1 MISGT
6 RVCRKLSTGNLGT
19 GYICLFVDCIFLGGI
34 TSGLSKEY
42 TFFFF
47 NISLLFQS
55 EKLTKREVEAKF
67 CNFSLS
73 TNSVSV
79 PAAAPSYKKI
89 KQTNK
94 DPTCSSLARSRRSP
108 FLSRPVA
115 DVVQVHRTE
124 GGPAG
129 AGPTAAVTHQ
139 TQDCCQSTRQAGA
152 QGPGGGHGVAAETG
166 GEAAGGLNTGLKE
179 AAMCVCFLH
188 LFFFLN
194 SDPSHQ
200 QVVINL
206 GLVYKVQHHSGVIF
220 QFVAFIRKRKRT
232 VPDIIAAG
240 GRYDHLVGLIAT
252 RLCVANT
259 CLLFPRSVHTGF
271 NSVLLDCGVSG
282 SSTYRTGPL
291 CCRSQFSPRKG
302 LLCPG
307 YHGGAGKKHTL
318 SHT

>member
-1 MISGT
+1 M
-6 RVCRKLSTGNLGT
+6 
-19 GYICLFVDCIFLGGI
+19 LFPKI
-34 TSGLSKEY
+34 TP
-42 TFFFF
+42 FFP

-79 PAAAPSYKKI
+79 PAAAPFYKKTN
-89 KQTNK
+89 KQTKK

-108 FLSRPVA
+108 FLSCPVA
-115 DVVQVHRTE
+115 DVVQVHRAE
-124 GGPAG
+124 GGPAR
-129 AGPTAAVTHQ
+129 AGPAAAVTHQ

-166 GEAAGGLNTGLKE
+166 GEAAGGLNTGLKKQL
-179 AAMCVCFLH
+179 CVCVFST
-188 LFFFLN
+188 FFFFN
-194 SDPSHQ
+194 SAPSHQ

-252 RLCVANT
+252 PLCVANT
-259 CLLFPRSVHTGF
+259 CLLFPCSVHTGF

-282 SSTYRTGPL
+282 SSVYRTGPL

-307 YHGGAGKKHTL
+307 YHGGASKKHTR